1 LPPTGIIPVLH
12 RDNKGI
18 IKRDIK
24 KNIRQGLRLKGLT
37 RNKVEPR
44 PTA

>member
-1 LPPTGIIPVLH
+1 LPPTGIILALH

-18 IKRDIK
+18 IIWDIK
-24 KNIRQGLRLKGLT
+24 KNTRQGLRLKGLT
-37 RNKVEPR
+37 WNKVEPR